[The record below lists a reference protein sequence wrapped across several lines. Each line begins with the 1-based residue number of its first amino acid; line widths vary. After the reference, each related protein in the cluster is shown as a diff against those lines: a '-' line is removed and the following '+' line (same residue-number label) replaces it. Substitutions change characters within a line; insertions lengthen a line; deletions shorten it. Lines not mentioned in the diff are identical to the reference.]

1 MRAHLGTLSLGDASV
16 YGEVLSEVLGEVPGE
31 VAGEVLDEV
40 LGEVQ
45 DEVPGEVLGEVAA
58 EVPVDTIFRLSHLP
72 VRRAALLGVHT
83 CSKALLSL
91 SGYQFWFFNP
101 FI

>member
-45 DEVPGEVLGEVAA
+45 DEISGEVSG
-58 EVPVDTIFRLSHLP
+58 DTIFRLSHLP

-83 CSKALLSL
+83 CCKAILSL
-91 SGYQFWFFNP
+91 SFWVGC
-101 FI
+101 